1 MVLPIPPPK
10 GIPDELFVPG
20 AGGPVGAA
28 GVTPPGFSTP
38 NPNFAGISN
47 INGVAPADTVGAVGP
62 NHFIQMVNISFQ
74 IWDKQGNSLAGPFN
88 INSLWSTFGGA
99 CQTRNDGDPY
109 ILYDHL
115 ADRWVLSQFAIPNGF
130 APPPTHQC
138 VAVSRTADP
147 VAGGWFLY
155 DFTFTFG
162 HDYPKLGLW
171 PDGYY
176 LSSQQ
181 GFSGGSLN
189 AVVLDRANML
199 NGNPATFQAFT
210 LGPPALII
218 LPSSLDGPPPPAG
231 SPAFFARHVDGGLWG
246 GADRV
251 EVYALHVDWGVPANS
266 TFTLN
271 ASLPV
276 AAFSSDL
283 CSGTNLFDN
292 CVPQP
297 GDGTLET
304 LPHWAMGRLQ
314 YRTFGTHESMVF
326 NHTVDVDGAD
336 HAGIRWYELRRTPPG
351 AGAWSVFQQA
361 THSPDAG
368 NPGLAD
374 DPHRWMGSIAMDK
387 AGNMALG
394 YSVSSSTVFPG
405 IAYVGRLATDP
416 LGEMPQGQPPNGEFT
431 LIAGQGFMTF
441 GRWGDYSSMTVDPVD
456 GCTFWYTTMWGG
468 PGNDND
474 WRTQIGA
481 FRFATCNPADLAIT
495 KVGTPNPVIA
505 GEILTYQITVTN
517 NGPDTATNVQV
528 VDVLPAGT
536 TFLTSSVPCPSTA
549 PPAGER
555 TCSLGTLAAGDSRT
569 IQIQVRV
576 NSNLVVATGGSSTLT
591 NTATVTADQLDP
603 DTGNNTA
610 SAETLVNDSADL
622 RLTKDCKPDAPLQ
635 AGGTATCTILVDNL
649 GPSDARSVVVT
660 DTHVSNGAFTITS
673 ATFSP
678 PAMSPCAV
686 AGGVVTCNLGTEPA
700 GGRTTII
707 VQLTST
713 GQVDVDDTA
722 TVTSATP
729 DPNLSNNSA
738 QDGVRFIG
746 VADLALT
753 KTDAPDP
760 VVAGTNLTYTLNV
773 TNSGPS
779 AAPNV
784 VVKDTLPGQVSDVT
798 FTPSVGSCIGG
809 IPGNPLQPLTC
820 NLGSLASG
828 ASASI
833 TIMAKVNASTPNG
846 TILVNNAVVSSDFAD
861 PNNGNNNATA
871 LTTVQA
877 RADLV
882 IVKTSDAPT
891 YKPSSLITYTVTV
904 TNLGPSDAQA
914 VVVTDN
920 LPDIKQAVYLS
931 DTGGCTKSGNTLT
944 CALGNM
950 PIGTSKSFN
959 IDITVKGN
967 RGDVSN
973 TASVGSSTVDP
984 TLANNTSTLVV
995 TVQGGG

>member
-1 MVLPIPPPK
+1 M
-10 GIPDELFVPG
+10 
-20 AGGPVGAA
+20 
-28 GVTPPGFSTP
+28 TP
-38 NPNFAGISN
+38 
-47 INGVAPADTVGAVGP
+47 
-62 NHFIQMVNISFQ
+62 
-74 IWDKQGNSLAGPFN
+74 
-88 INSLWSTFGGA
+88 
-99 CQTRNDGDPY
+99 
-109 ILYDHL
+109 
-115 ADRWVLSQFAIPNGF
+115 
-130 APPPTHQC
+130 
-138 VAVSRTADP
+138 
-147 VAGGWFLY
+147 
-155 DFTFTFG
+155 
-162 HDYPKLGLW
+162 
-171 PDGYY
+171 
-176 LSSQQ
+176 
-181 GFSGGSLN
+181 
-189 AVVLDRANML
+189 
-199 NGNPATFQAFT
+199 
-210 LGPPALII
+210 
-218 LPSSLDGPPPPAG
+218 
-231 SPAFFARHVDGGLWG
+231 
-246 GADRV
+246 
-251 EVYALHVDWGVPANS
+251 
-266 TFTLN
+266 
-271 ASLPV
+271 
-276 AAFSSDL
+276 
-283 CSGTNLFDN
+283 
-292 CVPQP
+292 
-297 GDGTLET
+297 
-304 LPHWAMGRLQ
+304 
-314 YRTFGTHESMVF
+314 
-326 NHTVDVDGAD
+326 
-336 HAGIRWYELRRTPPG
+336 
-351 AGAWSVFQQA
+351 
-361 THSPDAG
+361 
-368 NPGLAD
+368 
-374 DPHRWMGSIAMDK
+374 
-387 AGNMALG
+387 
-394 YSVSSSTVFPG
+394 
-405 IAYVGRLATDP
+405 
-416 LGEMPQGQPPNGEFT
+416 
-431 LIAGQGFMTF
+431 
-441 GRWGDYSSMTVDPVD
+441 
-456 GCTFWYTTMWGG
+456 CT
-468 PGNDND
+468 
-474 WRTQIGA
+474 
-481 FRFATCNPADLAIT
+481 
-495 KVGTPNPVIA
+495 
-505 GEILTYQITVTN
+505 
-517 NGPDTATNVQV
+517 
-528 VDVLPAGT
+528 
-536 TFLTSSVPCPSTA
+536 
-549 PPAGER
+549 
-555 TCSLGTLAAGDSRT
+555 
-569 IQIQVRV
+569 
-576 NSNLVVATGGSSTLT
+576 
-591 NTATVTADQLDP
+591 
-603 DTGNNTA
+603 
-610 SAETLVNDSADL
+610 
-622 RLTKDCKPDAPLQ
+622 
-635 AGGTATCTILVDNL
+635 
-649 GPSDARSVVVT
+649 
-660 DTHVSNGAFTITS
+660 
-673 ATFSP
+673 
-678 PAMSPCAV
+678 V